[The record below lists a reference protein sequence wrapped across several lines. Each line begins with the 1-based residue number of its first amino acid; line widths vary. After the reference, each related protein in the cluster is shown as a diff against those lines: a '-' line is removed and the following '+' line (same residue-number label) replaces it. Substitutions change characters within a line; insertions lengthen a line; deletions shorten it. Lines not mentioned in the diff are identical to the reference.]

1 MLKKRLFDVYF
12 MLKRVECMEMKSKE
26 AASELLPWTWKE
38 FVMGGRRIR
47 KENILQRVHFC
58 SGSVMA

>member
-12 MLKRVECMEMKSKE
+12 KLKRVKCMEVKSKE
-26 AASELLPWTWKE
+26 AASELLPWTRKE
-38 FVMGGRRIR
+38 FMGGRKIR